1 LPFVSAG
8 RAGEIRR
15 CSEFVG
21 HNAGANGA
29 ERSEQLARFFHDV
42 LPTGLPAVLQLL
54 RGGSSN
60 MREAVV
66 IEFAGPDKAIFNSR
80 LPLGFEDRVQI
91 ENERGYRAKAK
102 VIAARYH
109 DGKTAVAVQFVSG
122 TFLG

>member
-1 LPFVSAG
+1 VS
-8 RAGEIRR
+8 
-15 CSEFVG
+15 SLVTTL
-21 HNAGANGA
+21 A
-29 ERSEQLARFFHDV
+29 ETELSCSEQLARFFDDV
-42 LPTGLPAVLQLL
+42 LPTGLQAVLQLL

-60 MREAVV
+60 MRETVV

-91 ENERGYRAKAK
+91 ENDRGYRAKAK

>member
-1 LPFVSAG
+1 LVTTL
-8 RAGEIRR
+8 
-15 CSEFVG
+15 
-21 HNAGANGA
+21 A
-29 ERSEQLARFFHDV
+29 EMELSCTEQLARFFDDV

-54 RGGSSN
+54 GGGSSN

-80 LPLGFEDRVQI
+80 LPLEFEDRLQI
-91 ENERGYRAKAK
+91 ENDRGYRAKAK

-109 DGKTAVAVQFVSG
+109 DGKTAVAVQFISG